1 MLIVGAFLRLV
12 EAVFSI
18 TVSVADFRVD
28 DRRVGFVDGQME
40 DKGVHAAEFILS
52 QLRIVAG
59 FCEDEGFIVDNPL
72 VGFAGADKVFMQ
84 ICVVDGE
91 MKGHCAVAAVGGSEC
106 ADVVAAR
113 GENGVSPS
121 EGGASGFLRFIR
133 GNFANVDVPAFN
145 SGACVG
151 VVSRCFV
158 GCFNVDGRVG
168 SDGLVVQYEEV
179 AGVNIV
185 MDGVGSSG
193 GDMEVVIHGAIAVHL
208 LGEGVVASLRDVAE
222 RPFIVNRAFADG
234 LVNLSG
240 VGGCVWG
247 VKYARLVV
255 NDGDAGQLSGAAS
268 QFQIKIVVVGKAEV
282 PIGRFIVCFG
292 GLLPSHGSFRLEIF
306 LGQWCAT
313 QIGGPGS
320 WRTATTACNLDFGD
334 CTGHGVQ
341 VVGVR
346 AYRCVCAGL
355 QGGLRCGGIEVHHNG
370 DGLCICERNY
380 CAGVV
385 RTESQ
390 RALGEISA
398 GDLDGVRL

>member
-1 MLIVGAFLRLV
+1 
-12 EAVFSI
+12 
-18 TVSVADFRVD
+18 
-28 DRRVGFVDGQME
+28 
-40 DKGVHAAEFILS
+40 
-52 QLRIVAG
+52 
-59 FCEDEGFIVDNPL
+59 
-72 VGFAGADKVFMQ
+72 MQ
-84 ICVVDGE
+84 VCVMNSEV
-91 MKGHCAVAAVGGSEC
+91 KCHRAVAAVGGGEC
-106 ADVVAAR
+106 SDIVAAR

-168 SDGLVVQYEEV
+168 RDDLIVQYEEV

-234 LVNLSG
+234 LVNLYGIGGSERG
-240 VGGCVWG
+240 VEC
-247 VKYARLVV
+247 ARLVV

-320 WRTATTACNLDFGD
+320 WGTATTACNLDFGD
-334 CTGHGVQ
+334 CTRHGVQ

-355 QGGLRCGGIEVHHNG
+355 QGGLCCGGIEVHHNG

-390 RALGEISA
+390 CALGEISA